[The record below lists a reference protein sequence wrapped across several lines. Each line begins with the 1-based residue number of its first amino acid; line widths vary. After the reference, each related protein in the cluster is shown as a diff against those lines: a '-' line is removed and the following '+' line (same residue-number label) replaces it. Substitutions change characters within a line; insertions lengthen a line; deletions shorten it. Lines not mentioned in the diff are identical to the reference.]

1 MNLRLK
7 HFVLFC
13 FLTVCCLPMR
23 GQHYDYISKKEYD
36 CKKSEQFSISSSQN
50 NSFQLKHTHLSIQV
64 NPESRNITGSV
75 EYRLNLLVP
84 TTKIWVDLND
94 TLTCDGVISSVHIQ
108 AFRTSQNQIE
118 IEWPAPVQ
126 GNIQLQIDY
135 HGTVVNTPGFGSY
148 VTAFHDSVPILWTL
162 SQPYGARDWWPSF
175 QTLGY
180 KSDTTV
186 IDITCPTMNSRG
198 DSQTAVS
205 NGLLVSKSHRP
216 DTTSRFIYQTN
227 FKTAPY
233 LIAIA
238 VTNFKQ
244 ANDTL
249 RTSQGPLL
257 NETFYYPEDTLF
269 YQRRL
274 ENLQGFFDVFENL
287 FGPYPFHAEKHGHTQ
302 WGRGGGMEHQT
313 NSFVVDMG
321 FGLISHE
328 LAHQWFGDLVTCASW
343 SDIWLNEGFAS
354 YLTGLCYERL
364 LNGYWY
370 PIWKKGELARVNA
383 LDSGSVFVPDTSS
396 VSRIFSSRLT
406 YSKGAMI
413 LHQLRWEMGD
423 TAFFLALKNYINDPQ
438 LRFSFTKTDDL
449 IGYFNQASGKNWNG
463 YFDDWLY
470 GQGVPLYSVQFQQR
484 GSKVI
489 SRFVQ
494 STTHSSVSLFEQK
507 LKIRWYNESKT
518 DSVDQ
523 VIEIQQNDQS
533 FEFMAPFVVA
543 SAVIDPDFQSIQR
556 TLKVEPFYSDVPVVY
571 PNPMR
576 DQFEIAWAP
585 PTATEGQ
592 VRVYNVLGQVVLQ
605 QTWPSAK
612 AIHEVNMRT
621 FESGN
626 YFLEVVFGNFRWTR
640 TLVKY

>member
-1 MNLRLK
+1 
-7 HFVLFC
+7 
-13 FLTVCCLPMR
+13 MR

-36 CKKSEQFSISSSQN
+36 CKKVEQFSTISSQN
-50 NSFQLKHTHLSIQV
+50 TSFQLKFTGLSIQV
-64 NPESRNITGSV
+64 NPESRNISGSV
-75 EYRLNLLVP
+75 VYRLNLLVP

-94 TLTCDGVISSVHIQ
+94 TLTCDRVVSSVPIQ
-108 AFRTSQNQIE
+108 AFRPSQHQIE

-148 VTAFHDSVPILWTL
+148 VTAFHDSFPILWTL

-205 NGLLVSKSHRP
+205 NGLLVAKSHRP

-274 ENLQGFFDVFENL
+274 ENLQDFFNVYESL

-370 PIWKKGELARVNA
+370 PIWKKGELARVSA

-396 VSRIFSSRLT
+396 VGRIFSSRLT

-438 LRFSFTKTDDL
+438 LRFSFSKTDDL
-449 IGYFNQASGKNWNG
+449 IGYFNRASGRNWDG

-494 STTHSSVSLFEQK
+494 STTHSSVHFSS
-507 LKIRWYNESKT
+507 RS
-518 DSVDQ
+518 
-523 VIEIQQNDQS
+523 
-533 FEFMAPFVVA
+533 
-543 SAVIDPDFQSIQR
+543 
-556 TLKVEPFYSDVPVVY
+556 
-571 PNPMR
+571 
-576 DQFEIAWAP
+576 
-585 PTATEGQ
+585 
-592 VRVYNVLGQVVLQ
+592 
-605 QTWPSAK
+605 
-612 AIHEVNMRT
+612 
-621 FESGN
+621 
-626 YFLEVVFGNFRWTR
+626 
-640 TLVKY
+640 